1 MSYRMRKKAVSK
13 LYCNLFY
20 FAFAFS
26 IFSSSNH
33 ESLASETTSKFSLS
47 HVNYDSFTN
56 LNFDLSDYINNNYY
70 STITLS
76 ENNYSGM
83 ALSNELEDEIKRL
96 SDDYGIPYQIVLT
109 IGEQESGGTWNTN
122 GVISS
127 TNDYGL
133 FQINGANLSYI
144 NTKLGFTKDEILN
157 DPIKNT
163 EACLFLL
170 NDITSRDDVDTLDD
184 IFGMYNGW
192 INWQKKKMSV
202 DYVQNCSKI
211 MNEYFPDYQLTQ
223 KISY

>member
-1 MSYRMRKKAVSK
+1 
-13 LYCNLFY
+13 
-20 FAFAFS
+20 
-26 IFSSSNH
+26 
-33 ESLASETTSKFSLS
+33 
-47 HVNYDSFTN
+47 
-56 LNFDLSDYINNNYY
+56 
-70 STITLS
+70 
-76 ENNYSGM
+76 M

-122 GVISS
+122 GVISA

-133 FQINGANLSYI
+133 FQINKANLSYI
-144 NTKLGFTKDEILN
+144 NTKLGFTEDEILN

-192 INWQKKKMSV
+192 VNWKKKKMSV

>member
-1 MSYRMRKKAVSK
+1 MNYYKKKKAVSK

-20 FAFAFS
+20 FAFVFS
-26 IFSSSNH
+26 IFSLSNH
-33 ESLASETTSKFSLS
+33 ESFASETTSKFSLS
-47 HVNYDSFTN
+47 HVNFDSFTN
-56 LNFDLSDYINNNYY
+56 LNFDLSDCISNNYS
-70 STITLS
+70 STITFS

-96 SDDYGIPYQIVLT
+96 SDDSGIPYQIVLT

-122 GVISS
+122 GVISA

-133 FQINGANLSYI
+133 FQINKANLSYI
-144 NTKLGFTKDEILN
+144 NTKLGFTKDEI
-157 DPIKNT
+157 
-163 EACLFLL
+163 L

-192 INWQKKKMSV
+192 VNWKKKKMSV